1 MHICMHICMCICTY
15 THMHIYHLL
24 AGTQSSTR
32 QKGLVFRSTCNTTS
46 THCPF
51 CCRNRALHI
60 CVCISPWSVRRNE
73 GRQHTFFPH
82 IIRTPSVHTQKVFF
96 WAVDSVCKVLSWAM
110 CWASHS
116 IRAICPQQIGT
127 ATNRHCNKSVLQK
140 IGTALRVD
148 RPFC

>member
-1 MHICMHICMCICTY
+1 MHAYMYVYMYIYTYAYLSSSGGYTELYPPKRPCISL
-15 THMHIYHLL
+15 HLQHDVNAL
-24 AGTQSSTR
+24 PVLLPQSS
-32 QKGLVFRSTCNTTS
+32 
-46 THCPF
+46 
-51 CCRNRALHI
+51 LHI
-60 CVCISPWSVRRNE
+60 CVYISPWSVRRNE

-82 IIRTPSVHTQKVFF
+82 IITTPSVHTQKVFF